1 MKRKPNPELI
11 DGENPEWTEEDF
23 KRARRAREVLPEIFP
38 PEVAAEMPKP
48 RGRPKKARS
57 EHKVLLSIRYSP
69 EVVAYFKAQGRGW
82 QRRMDEALKEWM
94 AEHGEH

>member
-11 DGENPEWTEEDF
+11 DDENPEWTEEDF

-38 PEVAAEMPKP
+38 PEVAAEMLKP
-48 RGRPKKARS
+48 RGRPKKA
-57 EHKVLLSIRYSP
+57 SP